1 MRAMVLVRPAPIE
14 QEPLA
19 ALELPPPTPRP
30 GEVAIAVEACGV
42 CRTDLHTV
50 EGELPARSLPLV
62 PGHQIV
68 GRVAATGPGVPASL
82 AGARVGVAWLASACG
97 GCRYCRSGREN
108 LCPDATFTGLHRD
121 GGYAEVA
128 VALADFVYPLPAAL
142 PAASAAPLLCAG
154 VIGLRALR
162 LAGALD
168 GGVLGMFGF
177 GASAHVAIQIA
188 RHAGCEVAVFSRAER
203 HRRHALTLGASWAG
217 APEDDPPHALDRAI
231 IFSPAGEQIPRAL
244 AAVAPGG
251 TVVCAGVTMSDLPSM
266 PYSLVYSERRLTSV
280 ANATRQD
287 ARDLLEL
294 AAAIPIRTTTEA
306 LPLADANTALRRV
319 KHSHAEGALVLV
331 PEPP

>member
-1 MRAMVLVRPAPIE
+1 MRAMALVRPAPIE

-19 ALELPPPTPRP
+19 AVEMPAPAPGP
-30 GEVAIAVEACGV
+30 GEVSIAIEACGV

-50 EGELPARSLPLV
+50 EGELAARSLPLV

-68 GRVAATGPGVPASL
+68 GRVTATGPGVTRSL
-82 AGARVGVAWLASACG
+82 LGARVGVAWLASACG
-97 GCRYCRSGREN
+97 ECSCCRGGREN

-128 VALADFVYPLPAAL
+128 VALADFVYPLPATL
-142 PAASAAPLLCAG
+142 PPVAAAPLLCAG

-162 LAGALD
+162 LAGAFE
-168 GGVLGMFGF
+168 GGLLGMFGF

-188 RHAGCEVAVFSRAER
+188 LHAGCDVAVFSRAER
-203 HRRHALTLGASWAG
+203 HRRHALALGAKWAG
-217 APEDDPPHALDRAI
+217 APEDDPPRALDRAV
-231 IFSPAGEQIPRAL
+231 IFSPAGEQVPRAL
-244 AAVAPGG
+244 AMVVPGG
-251 TVVCAGVTMSDLPSM
+251 IVVCAGVTMSDLPSM
-266 PYSLVYSERRLTSV
+266 PYALLYSERRLTSV

-306 LPLADANTALRRV
+306 LPLAEANAALRRV
-319 KHSHAEGALVLV
+319 KHSQAEGALVLV
-331 PEPP
+331 PESP